1 MVGHHMASPVEG
13 GMEGVDMHSEGGIG
27 DCGALGEEDIVLEGG
42 IAAGY
47 RMDVEG
53 SPAVGEGDVGS
64 AAVVDNPAAVD
75 KAVGQRMEKGPR
87 VGDSLAGSVGMA
99 ARALGEHNN
108 LAVGHRGVRRSCSVD
123 KTW

>member
-1 MVGHHMASPVEG
+1 
-13 GMEGVDMHSEGGIG
+13 MEGVDMHSEGGIG

-64 AAVVDNPAAVD
+64 AAVADNPAAVD

-87 VGDSLAGSVGMA
+87 VGDSLVGSVGMA

-108 LAVGHRGVRRSCSVD
+108 LAVGHQGVRRSCSVD